1 MSDTTGEQDLTAE
14 KRRLL
19 AETRADLLKRQL
31 SNAENYDKAVLSLS
45 TFFLG
50 LSLAFLK
57 EVVPVQRAESL
68 RLLYGSWILLVCAL
82 LSTIISFWVSQRA
95 IDLQLKRAEDY
106 YLRDDQSALN
116 KSWIAKATDWVNWAS
131 GGFFF
136 FGVSLATAFVFVN
149 FEGGLKMGSDQKSEQ
164 VRKTYGATIPK
175 MQAVGV
181 KKGAPIPNIQPA
193 PQNQPAQSQPT
204 AQGNPVAPP
213 ANSAPR
219 DSKRN

>member
-45 TFFLG
+45 TAFLG
-50 LSLAFLK
+50 FSLAFLK
-57 EVVPVQRAESL
+57 DLIPSQRAEWLS
-68 RLLYGSWILLVCAL
+68 LLYGSWIILTAAV
-82 LSTIISFWVSQRA
+82 LSTIVSFWVSQHA
-95 IDLQLKRAEDY
+95 INVQLEKAEAY
-106 YLRDDQSALN
+106 YLRDDHAAL
-116 KSWIAKATDWVNWAS
+116 KRSWIAKATDWVNWAS

-136 FGVSLATAFVFVN
+136 LGVSLATAFVIVN

-175 MQAVGV
+175 MQAVEV

-193 PQNQPAQSQPT
+193 PRNQPAQSQPT

-219 DSKRN
+219 GSKRN